1 MTVKNDPSIKHC
13 PPPRAGAG
21 AMVGGAYRPSG
32 GRIWLDDVNC
42 TGVESSL
49 TQCAKSDWGIH
60 DCTHQEDAAVLC
72 PSGQLTPFKF
82 KFKFKFTIL

>member
-1 MTVKNDPSIKHC
+1 
-13 PPPRAGAG
+13 
-21 AMVGGAYRPSG
+21 MVGGAYRPSG

-72 PSGQLTPFKF
+72 PSGQSTPF